1 MRMMMHMR
9 LVAIVVALLVGG
21 CSTIQEYQAN
31 SQYNARLA
39 ANQTEFENGQIPL
52 SEKLR
57 RDYIAG
63 IQYKRINKIEAAC
76 TETYMWLAQDV
87 EQGKITDARFNARR
101 DSLEMT
107 CNMAYATNQY
117 APVDSWRLGYLYSRN
132 Q

>member
-1 MRMMMHMR
+1 MRMVPMY
-9 LVAIVVALLVGG
+9 LTAIVAALLVVG

-31 SQYNARLA
+31 SQYNARLV
-39 ANQTEFENGQIPL
+39 ANQTEFENGLIKL

-87 EQGKITDARFNARR
+87 EQGKITDVRFNERR

-107 CNMAYATNQY
+107 CNRAYSTNKY
-117 APVDSWRLGYLYSRN
+117 APVDSWRIGYLYSRN